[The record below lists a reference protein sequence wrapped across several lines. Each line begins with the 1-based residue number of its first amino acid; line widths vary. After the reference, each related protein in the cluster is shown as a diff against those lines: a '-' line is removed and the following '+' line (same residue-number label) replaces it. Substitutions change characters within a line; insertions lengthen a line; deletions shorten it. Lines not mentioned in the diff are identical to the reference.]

1 MIHELFSLMRENP
14 LGTFIIILAV
24 LWAFERMV
32 TTFLNRNKPVVQCDC
47 DCCEHDE
54 TEEEGGEED
63 ES

>member
-1 MIHELFSLMRENP
+1 MTHELFALMRENP

-32 TTFLNRNKPVVQCDC
+32 TTFLNRNKPVCEC
-47 DCCEHDE
+47 DCCQEEE

-63 ES
+63 DEA